1 VGDPNCALG
10 GTLFTTQDGTT
21 YYACNG
27 SGGGGGGVNGF
38 YVVAAVFGITN
49 CDPDGVR
56 MALHSDYSN
65 FDFFLTD
72 LQLSEISGRCNQ
84 AQLTAIINV
93 KGSGTKYGT
102 ANTYALGDVIQCD
115 RTMTLTTSSESNTV
129 TLANAHCRNKN
140 TGGNK
145 AAFQLSDLSARDVSE
160 ADGGLAIQISS
171 AIP

>member
-1 VGDPNCALG
+1 
-10 GTLFTTQDGTT
+10 
-21 YYACNG
+21 
-27 SGGGGGGVNGF
+27 VNGF

-56 MALHSDYSN
+56 MALHSDYRN

-72 LQLSEISGRCNQ
+72 IQLSEVSGRCNG

-93 KGSGTKYGT
+93 KASGTKQGT
-102 ANTYALGDVIQCD
+102 SNTYDLGDVIQCD
-115 RTMTLTTSSESNTV
+115 RTMSLTPSSETNTV
-129 TLANAHCRNKN
+129 TLENAHCRNKN

-145 AAFQLSDLSARDVSE
+145 ASFQLTNLSARDVSD